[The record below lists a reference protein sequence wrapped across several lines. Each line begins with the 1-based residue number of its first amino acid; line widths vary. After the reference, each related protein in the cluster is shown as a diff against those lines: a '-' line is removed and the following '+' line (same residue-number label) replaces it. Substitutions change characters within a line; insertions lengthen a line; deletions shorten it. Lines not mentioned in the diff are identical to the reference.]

1 MLDGVWL
8 PLGAEFCG
16 EALPLPDTRLVITGD
31 RYVVE
36 AAETRDEGVLRID
49 ASASPPGIDIVGQAG
64 PNAGKTL
71 LAIFRVRG
79 DRLQLCYDVGEPPCR
94 PTTFATAQGSTR
106 ILIRYR
112 RVTG

>member
-1 MLDGVWL
+1 MLDGIWL

-16 EALPLPDTRLVITGD
+16 EALPLPDTRFVIAGD

-36 AAETRDEGVLRID
+36 AAESRDEGMLRID
-49 ASASPPGIDIVGQAG
+49 AAASPPGIDIVGQAG

-71 LAIFRVRG
+71 LAIFRIRG
-79 DRLQLCYDVGEPPCR
+79 DRLQLCYDVGDPARR
-94 PTTFATAQGSTR
+94 PAAFATARGSTQ

-112 RVTG
+112 RMAE